1 MSDEKTCRNCVMYQ
15 DGYCN
20 RDGMHA
26 DKTKPGY
33 SCRWWIG
40 GKTMS
45 EKLKR
50 CPFCGGNAEL
60 ESSYADYVGSGL
72 HKIVCKVCGCQ
83 TNYEHPMQKAI
94 DLWNRRAEK

>member
-1 MSDEKTCRNCVMYQ
+1 MATAIATGCTPTQLSPVIR
-15 DGYCN
+15 
-20 RDGMHA
+20 A
-26 DKTKPGY
+26 
-33 SCRWWIG
+33 G
-40 GKTMS
+40 GGLEEKTMS

-94 DLWNRRAEK
+94 DVWNRRAEK